1 MAAPQLSQVLA
12 PQYLRASN
20 GFGGFSSFPQ
30 NFASHNT
37 MSFASPRNMAPMTP
51 FNGFTTTTYQIP
63 AMIPS
68 SSSCSVGGYD
78 QPMGLYGGFS
88 STEPNHPQ
96 QWHFDSGAKHHS
108 TNNWNN
114 IDQPQPTP
122 VTKGVLVGNGSK
134 LLVTHTSKAF
144 YQLQLLFFICPLC
157 YIHLPLLI
165 ISFQFINLSKIITIC

>member
-1 MAAPQLSQVLA
+1 MDKYVWLFFTAQMAQQSFIQNSPMMQSPYVAQSFRHQMAAPQLSQVLA

-51 FNGFTTTTYQIP
+51 FNDFTTTAYQMP

-96 QWHFDSGAKHHS
+96 QWHFDSGAIHHS

-122 VTKGVLVGNGSK
+122 VTKGGSCRQW
-134 LLVTHTSKAF
+134 L
-144 YQLQLLFFICPLC
+144 
-157 YIHLPLLI
+157 
-165 ISFQFINLSKIITIC
+165 